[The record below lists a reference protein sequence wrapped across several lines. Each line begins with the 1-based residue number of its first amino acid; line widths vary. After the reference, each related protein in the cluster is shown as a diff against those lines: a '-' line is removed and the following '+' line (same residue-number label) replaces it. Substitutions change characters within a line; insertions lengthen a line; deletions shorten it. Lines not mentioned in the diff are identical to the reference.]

1 MNARKIEMRENRL
14 NLVKDRVEAR
24 RKLLAARGLD
34 EKQIKKD
41 STMRQLLAEA
51 RMVKRSIETIKRE
64 PPKAEQAEKT
74 AKPKKP
80 AKGAAQPKAPKPPKE
95 KKPKKEEPPPPD

>member
-14 NLVKDRVEAR
+14 NRVKDRVEAR